1 MTEFSTLIDTL
12 ITIGRLIL
20 VAVCFGLASFF
31 FLCAC
36 VSARVLVDLI
46 RAGPAAA
53 DRAMADGASI
63 KGWWNGTY
71 TKRPYWLRD

>member
-1 MTEFSTLIDTL
+1 MLETLLL
-12 ITIGRLIL
+12 IGHFVLIL
-20 VAVCFGLASFF
+20 VLLALSAISF
-31 FLCAC
+31 LAAC
-36 VSARVLVDLI
+36 MACRVLVDLI

-53 DRAMADGASI
+53 DRAYADGASL

>member
-1 MTEFSTLIDTL
+1 MIEKFF
-12 ITIGRLIL
+12 LIL
-20 VAVCFGLASFF
+20 LAVGFLGLGTFF
-31 FLCAC
+31 ALLAAVTF
-36 VSARVLVDLI
+36 RVFIDLL

-53 DRAMADGASI
+53 DRALADGASL